1 MPLEP
6 KKLLLRYSVQN
17 RHGAWRCARNPFVS
31 TPGLFLALA
40 QWSETTARRTR
51 QPANPNYFQTIT
63 PLTIPSPSAVSGS
76 IRAGQSSSTWVS
88 HRTSEVILFR
98 LITIIIHFSPVCNTI
113 FNNTK
118 NYRRNKNV
126 SCGILS
132 LRLLFPVQENH
143 VGRNHDHIRRAYRPQ
158 VFLTMG
164 SYLDMHVPSPGSS
177 ASWLV
182 PLHSGISTVPAPL
195 SDGSHCPHPTCL
207 RC

>member
-6 KKLLLRYSVQN
+6 KKLLLCYSVQN

-31 TPGLFLALA
+31 TPGLFPAPA

-51 QPANPNYFQTIT
+51 QPANPNYFQIIT
-63 PLTIPSPSAVSGS
+63 PLTIPSLSAVSSS
-76 IRAGQSSSTWVS
+76 IRAGQSSLTWAS

-98 LITIIIHFSPVCNTI
+98 LITIIILFSPVCNTI
-113 FNNTK
+113 FDNTK
-118 NYRRNKNV
+118 SYRRNKIV

-158 VFLTMG
+158 VFLTTG
-164 SYLDMHVPSPGSS
+164 SFSDRYAPSPGNS

-182 PLHSGISTVPAPL
+182 PLHSKISTVPAPL
-195 SDGSHCPHPTCL
+195 SGGFRCPRPTRL
-207 RC
+207 QR